1 MPFPAIARIE
11 STRLLIRP
19 VDDADLPALLEIN
32 GDEAVTRFLPYATW
46 RSLDDAVAWL
56 GRMRGLEAAET
67 ARQFVI
73 VRRVDGR
80 VIGTLLFFRW
90 EAESRRLELGYLLGR
105 PYWRHGFM
113 AEAIRAACTAAFTTA
128 GIRRIEAEVN
138 PDNLASCRVLGR
150 MGFVLEGRL
159 RQRWTSKGR
168 TYDTHLYACLAEEW
182 SPQERPA
189 SA

>member
-1 MPFPAIARIE
+1 MSFPAIASIE
-11 STRLLIRP
+11 SARLLIRP
-19 VDDADLPALLEIN
+19 VAETDLPALLEIN
-32 GDEAVTRFLPYATW
+32 GDDAVTRFLPYASW
-46 RSLDDAVAWL
+46 RSLEDAHAWL
-56 GRMRGLEAAET
+56 ARMRALEAADT

-73 VRRVDGR
+73 VRRIDAR
-80 VIGTLLFFRW
+80 VIGTLLLFRY
-90 EAESRRLELGYLLGR
+90 EAASRRLELGYLLGR
-105 PYWRHGFM
+105 PYWGHGFM
-113 AEAIRAACTAAFTTA
+113 AEAIDAACTAAFTTA

-182 SPQERPA
+182 APRRSFP
-189 SA
+189 